1 MTSVQEHWHRSQ
13 FDDQLSSGQSMQ
25 FLQLI
30 PGTCWS
36 KHRLLAAPSHWGQ
49 APGTPGFVPQ
59 LCHPAVKRHRKRE
72 AHVAKGPQTMG
83 KQLSVPWAPFL
94 PGGVAPWASVARAW
108 MMTLKKA
115 LGKKAGAFNN
125 G

>member
-59 LCHPAVKRHRKRE
+59 LCHPAVEEAQEKRGTCGQRTTDHGE
-72 AHVAKGPQTMG
+72 ATV
-83 KQLSVPWAPFL
+83 S
-94 PGGVAPWASVARAW
+94 
-108 MMTLKKA
+108 A
-115 LGKKAGAFNN
+115 LGTLPSWSFGSL
-125 G
+125 GQRG